1 MINIFLFIYI
11 TVSTVGLV
19 GMKFADKLLSLT
31 FILSGLLY
39 GIGAA
44 FWLYILRNNNIS
56 IAFPIVTS
64 GLIITTTIAG
74 IFIFNESITISKFIG
89 LSFIVAGIIILASNS
104 N

>member
-1 MINIFLFIYI
+1 
-11 TVSTVGLV
+11 
-19 GMKFADKLLSLT
+19 MKFADKLLSAT

-44 FWLYILRNNNIS
+44 CWLYILRNNNIS

-74 IFIFNESITISKFIG
+74 VLIFNESITFTKLLG
-89 LSFIVAGIIILASNS
+89 LSFIISGIVIVASSSN
-104 N
+104 

>member
-1 MINIFLFIYI
+1 MINILFLIYI
-11 TVSTVGLV
+11 TISTAGLV
-19 GMKFADKLLSLT
+19 GMKFADKLLSAT

-44 FWLYILRNNNIS
+44 CWLYILRNNNIS
-56 IAFPIVTS
+56 MAFPIVTS

-74 IFIFNESITISKFIG
+74 VLIFKESITFAKLLG
-89 LSFIVAGIIILASNS
+89 LSFIISGIIIVASSS